1 MSEIYQFQNKS
12 PVIHQNTMLAPGAKI
27 IGEVTL
33 AEGVSV
39 WYNAVLRADVN
50 PIRIGKFSNIQDN
63 STVHEDSGEGSGLAQ
78 GLPTIL
84 GEYVTV
90 GHGCILHACVVED
103 YCLIGMGAV
112 ILDGA
117 VIGRGS
123 IVGAGAVVTKGTVI
137 PPFSVVLGMP
147 AKVVKTLPEETIAA
161 RIEHAKH
168 YYQLAMAHKE
178 GNGMILKKL

>member
-1 MSEIYQFQNKS
+1 MNGIYPFQNKI
-12 PVIHQNTMLAPGAKI
+12 PAIHPNTLIAPGAKI
-27 IGEVTL
+27 IGDVTL
-33 AEGVSV
+33 AEGASV

-50 PIRIGKFSNIQDN
+50 PIRIGMFSNIQDN
-63 STVHEDSGEGSGLAQ
+63 STVHEDSGEGSGLPQ

-84 GEYVTV
+84 GDYVTV

-117 VIGRGS
+117 VIGKGS

-137 PPFSVVLGMP
+137 PPFSVVLGTP
-147 AKVVKTLPEETIAA
+147 AKVVKTLSEDTIAA
-161 RIEHAKH
+161 RRDHANH
-168 YYQLAMAHKE
+168 YYQLAMAHKKE
-178 GNGMILKKL
+178 MNEQ

>member
-1 MSEIYQFQNKS
+1 MSGVYTFQNKV
-12 PVIHQNTMLAPGAKI
+12 PVIHPNTLIAAGAKI
-27 IGEVTL
+27 IGDVTL
-33 AEGVSV
+33 AEGASV

-63 STVHEDSGEGSGLAQ
+63 STVHEDSGEGSGLPQ
-78 GLPTIL
+78 GLPTVL
-84 GEYVTV
+84 GDYVTV

-117 VIGRGS
+117 VIGKGS

-147 AKVVKTLPEETIAA
+147 AKVVKTLTEDTIAA
-161 RIEHAKH
+161 RIDHANH

-178 GNGMILKKL
+178 LK